1 MKRILSILVLVAAI
15 SFQTN
20 AQERQRG
27 PRKGQNMNAEQ
38 MATLGSKKMSLG
50 LDLTSSQEKQIY
62 TLLEERAKD
71 RIAMRNQRQEMR
83 KNSETPSQE
92 ERYNMKVAQLDKQI
106 SFKAE
111 MKKILNNDQYEKWSE
126 LMAKRNQKMNKKGSQ
141 ERRKYNRNRNK

>member
-27 PRKGQNMNAEQ
+27 PRKGQNMTAEQ

-126 LMAKRNQKMNKKGSQ
+126 LMAK
-141 ERRKYNRNRNK
+141 